1 MAGLLLKTGEI
12 LKAKQPAS
20 LRGIGV
26 RPDRVEKQFKLLE
39 YPPCVGF
46 KTGIAPFSAYSLGYR
61 VHVKYDAGPRIKVH
75 LYAHD
80 EKQVIA

>member
-39 YPPCVGF
+39 YPPPASVL
-46 KTGIAPFSAYSLGYR
+46 KPESPLS
-61 VHVKYDAGPRIKVH
+61 PRIALATGSMSNMTQDHASKYIST
-75 LYAHD
+75 LTT
-80 EKQVIA
+80 KNR